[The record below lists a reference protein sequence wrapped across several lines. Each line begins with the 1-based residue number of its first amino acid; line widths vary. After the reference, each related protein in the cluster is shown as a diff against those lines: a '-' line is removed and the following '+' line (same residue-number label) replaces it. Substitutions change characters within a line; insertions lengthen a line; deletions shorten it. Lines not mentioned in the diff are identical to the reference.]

1 MPSNNQTDETDATG
15 QSVLPLAR
23 IKKIIQLDE
32 DIAQCSHNATF
43 LIAMATE
50 LFIQYLAEQGYNVLK
65 SERKPRKTIQYKDLA
80 TAVSRIDN
88 LEFLA
93 DVIPKTTTYRQ
104 FKEKRA
110 REVAQEVPEIEK
122 GLQGISAAAAG
133 QNGVGR
139 LPGGQTTLFA
149 ASNGSKANAATD
161 SPMPTVS
168 MMIDPTTDTESGA
181 NGDVEMT
188 G

>member
-1 MPSNNQTDETDATG
+1 MQKFLHLLGDCAT
-15 QSVLPLAR
+15 
-23 IKKIIQLDE
+23 
-32 DIAQCSHNATF
+32 
-43 LIAMATE
+43 
-50 LFIQYLAEQGYNVLK
+50 
-65 SERKPRKTIQYKDLA
+65 A

-110 REVAQEVPEIEK
+110 REVAQDVPDGDK
-122 GLQGISAAAAG
+122 GLSGINAAATG
-133 QNGVGR
+133 QNGVAH

-149 ASNGSKANAATD
+149 ASNGNRANTATD

>member
-1 MPSNNQTDETDATG
+1 M
-15 QSVLPLAR
+15 
-23 IKKIIQLDE
+23 
-32 DIAQCSHNATF
+32 
-43 LIAMATE
+43 
-50 LFIQYLAEQGYNVLK
+50 
-65 SERKPRKTIQYKDLA
+65 
-80 TAVSRIDN
+80 
-88 LEFLA
+88 
-93 DVIPKTTTYRQ
+93 IPKTTTYRQ

-110 REVAQEVPEIEK
+110 REVAQDVAEIEK
-122 GLQGISAAAAG
+122 GLPGINAAAAG
-133 QNGVGR
+133 QNGVVR

-149 ASNGSKANAATD
+149 ASNGSKANTATD

>member
-1 MPSNNQTDETDATG
+1 MIYPES
-15 QSVLPLAR
+15 R
-23 IKKIIQLDE
+23 
-32 DIAQCSHNATF
+32 
-43 LIAMATE
+43 
-50 LFIQYLAEQGYNVLK
+50 
-65 SERKPRKTIQYKDLA
+65 SEYSLTSGAA

-110 REVAQEVPEIEK
+110 REVAQDAPEIEK
-122 GLQGISAAAAG
+122 GQSGTPDAAVG
-133 QNGVGR
+133 QNGVAR
-139 LPGGQTTLFA
+139 LPRGQTTLLA
-149 ASNGSKANAATD
+149 ASNGSRSNIATD

>member
-1 MPSNNQTDETDATG
+1 MVT
-15 QSVLPLAR
+15 
-23 IKKIIQLDE
+23 
-32 DIAQCSHNATF
+32 
-43 LIAMATE
+43 
-50 LFIQYLAEQGYNVLK
+50 
-65 SERKPRKTIQYKDLA
+65 A

-110 REVAQEVPEIEK
+110 REVAQDVPEAAK
-122 GLQGISAAAAG
+122 GQPGRSNAATG
-133 QNGVGR
+133 HDGVAR

-149 ASNGSKANAATD
+149 ASNGSRVNAATE

-168 MMIDPTTDTESGA
+168 MMIDPTTDNESA
-181 NGDVEMT
+181 AKDDVEMT

>member
-1 MPSNNQTDETDATG
+1 LKLIILILLRSCSFNTSPSKDITSSSRSASLERLYNTKISVRTPDLSSNSVFFILTDCA
-15 QSVLPLAR
+15 A
-23 IKKIIQLDE
+23 
-32 DIAQCSHNATF
+32 
-43 LIAMATE
+43 
-50 LFIQYLAEQGYNVLK
+50 
-65 SERKPRKTIQYKDLA
+65 A

-110 REVAQEVPEIEK
+110 REVAQDAPEIEK
-122 GLQGISAAAAG
+122 GLPGIHAAPAG
-133 QNGVGR
+133 QNGVAR

-149 ASNGSKANAATD
+149 ASNGSRNNTATE